1 MIKKLILK
9 YLKKLL
15 FELSKQERDRTKGK
29 YNRIN
34 PFYEDIIDWKE
45 RGEFVAGKN
54 TNVTIYNSTTVV
66 GDVKIGENT
75 WIGPFCSLD
84 GYGGLEI
91 GSNCSI
97 SLGTQILTHDSV
109 KWALSG
115 GIEEY
120 EYANTKIGNNCFL
133 GSYCVVVKGI
143 SIGDRCLVGA
153 GAIVT
158 KSFDD
163 NSIIAGVPAKKIGEV
178 LVSEDGKIEYKYFKD
193 NKNAE

>member
-1 MIKKLILK
+1 M
-9 YLKKLL
+9 LKKFFLNLLKKFL
-15 FELSKQERDRTKGK
+15 FELHKQERDKTKNK

-66 GDVKIGENT
+66 GDIKIGKNT

-158 KSFDD
+158 KSFGD

>member
-1 MIKKLILK
+1 MKKFFLNL
-9 YLKKLL
+9 LKKAL
-15 FELSKQERDRTKGK
+15 FELYKQERDRTKSK

-45 RGEFVAGKN
+45 RGTFIAGDN
-54 TNVTIYNSTTVV
+54 NGVTIYNSTTVV
-66 GDVKIGENT
+66 GDVKIGKNT

-84 GYGGLEI
+84 GSGGLEI

-97 SLGTQILTHDSV
+97 AVGSHIFSHDTV

-115 GIEEY
+115 GIEKY
-120 EYANTKIGNNCFL
+120 EYCKTTIGDNCFI
-133 GSYCVVVKGI
+133 GANSIITKGV
-143 SIGDRCLVGA
+143 SIGSHCLIATNSV
-153 GAIVT
+153 IS

-193 NKNAE
+193 NKNVE